1 MDIFP
6 LISAA
11 ETTAEQIA
19 TPGRGILDSILNVVI
34 PLAVFVMFGF
44 MVYQNFRTEID
55 RLVAWIKKQMAEPE
69 QPQQVPI
76 SNPYLAD
83 ENIVYK

>member
-11 ETTAEQIA
+11 EATAEQIA
-19 TPGRGILDSILNVVI
+19 TPGRGTLDSILNFVI

-44 MVYQNFRTEID
+44 MVYKNFGTEID
-55 RLVAWIKKQMAEPE
+55 KLVVWIKKQMAEKE

-76 SNPYLAD
+76 NNPYMAD
-83 ENIVYK
+83 GTIVYR